1 MQFLKISEKKLTQ
14 TISKKQN
21 FKTKNIQKIQNE
33 EEGIRV
39 NSLIVYRY
47 NYR

>member
-1 MQFLKISEKKLTQ
+1 MQFLKISEKK
-14 TISKKQN
+14 INPNEIIKQN
-21 FKTKNIQKIQNE
+21 FETKNIQKIQNE